1 MERRR
6 VEGWGV
12 AGGRLSHE
20 GRRSEEAA
28 TGWEAGAMGVLR
40 WVFGAA
46 MLIHLVG
53 LIAWL
58 FGYSWV
64 DGAGRGAGVRA

>member
-1 MERRR
+1 M
-6 VEGWGV
+6 

-64 DGAGRGAGVRA
+64 